1 MPSAVK
7 DQSGPGGFPVIE
19 LYQLDKRKFFP
30 LSTVGSLTVQ
40 VVTYPLTLLRTRLQL
55 QEGHKV
61 YRGLLH
67 CFRTVLGQEGVRGLY
82 AGFWV
87 KNFQVLSSVMYAYTY
102 ERVREDTRGMSPT
115 MRSFL
120 GGGCASLVSQ
130 TVLVP
135 LDVVSQHL
143 QVLSRAPG
151 ASSRTLTPICIS
163 EAEASTAPS
172 RALAVVRTLYRRN
185 GVAAFYKGYVISIAH
200 FVPNSALWWAFY
212 NFYCDAIG
220 RAAVAL
226 MSVGQPGPQDPQ
238 QLPPACQ
245 SSWPPPPVWHVI
257 RPHHQP
263 HRCGSSPH
271 ASGRPGPA
279 LHSAPPVDRGGRR
292 LRGER
297 PQRPP
302 VAVLAVQLLHH
313 FVLRANQAVLAEGR
327 VQIVYFLVTPGAP
340 VPHPA
345 GDRSAA
351 FRVRAN
357 SYQFDS

>member
-1 MPSAVK
+1 LATLASAAVAGNTTHCESESVWFVFPSLLPIPLTAVPRLPAPASSSAVQSMPSAVK

-67 CFRTVLGQEGVRGLY
+67 CFRTVLGQEGVQGLY

-163 EAEASTAPS
+163 EAEASTAPG

-238 QLPPACQ
+238 QLPPRL
-245 SSWPPPPVWHVI
+245 PV
-257 RPHHQP
+257 QL
-263 HRCGSSPH
+263 
-271 ASGRPGPA
+271 A
-279 LHSAPPVDRGGRR
+279 SAPLSGMSSGLITNPIDVVRVRMQVEGLDLPSTLRR
-292 LRGER
+292 LWTE
-297 PQRPP
+297 
-302 VAVLAVQLLHH
+302 
-313 FVLRANQAVLAEGR
+313 EG
-327 VQIVYFLVTPGAP
+327 
-340 VPHPA
+340 
-345 GDRSAA
+345 AA
-351 FRVRAN
+351 F
-357 SYQFDS
+357 